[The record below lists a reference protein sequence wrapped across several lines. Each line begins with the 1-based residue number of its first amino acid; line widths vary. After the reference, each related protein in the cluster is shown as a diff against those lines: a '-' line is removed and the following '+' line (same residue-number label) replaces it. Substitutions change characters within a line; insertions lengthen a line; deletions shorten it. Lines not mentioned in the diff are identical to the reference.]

1 MSNHRAPLV
10 YLIGNDAVEDTI
22 QYLVNLVAHSAALP
36 FHIIIV
42 EQSGILHP
50 AILTLTQ
57 QSPHIEAITLDIPPQ
72 TRALLRLRILIA
84 WLIHTKPA
92 IVHLLAATPDTD
104 TEVIAALWV
113 AQVPTR
119 IVTLAEVAP
128 TVRSDGLRPIYSFFA
143 QRLLRTLSDIIV
155 YTSAAKQILQ
165 HEYRLT
171 DTHIAV
177 IPIGIDAAVY
187 ALHMTPDHDRASY
200 NLPAEGQLIASIG
213 QLAPHKGHSV
223 LIHAMDSIWQYIPDV
238 SLVIVGTGEH
248 RAYLHTLAGQS
259 THPERIV
266 FIDDIAD
273 RTGFLRC
280 IDVYVQPSFSEPMS
294 FDLLM
299 AMAMERPVVASAIAN
314 IHEIIE
320 SNASG
325 LLVRPGSADALAS
338 AIMRIFNDAAIRIT
352 VSLNARTR
360 VAQRFTMER
369 WLTATVALYRRV

>member
-10 YLIGNDAVEDTI
+10 YLIGKEAAEDTI
-22 QYLVNLVAHSAALP
+22 HYLVNLVAHSAALP

-42 EQSGILHP
+42 AQAGALHP
-50 AILTLTQ
+50 AILALIQ
-57 QSPHIEAITLDIPPQ
+57 QSPHVEAITLDIPHHA
-72 TRALLRLRILIA
+72 TALLRLRILIA

-92 IVHLLAATPDTD
+92 IVHLLAATPDTE

-119 IVTLAEVAP
+119 IVTLAEVSP
-128 TVRSDGLRPIYSFFA
+128 TVQSDGVRPIYSIVV
-143 QRLLRTLSDIIV
+143 QRLLRTFSDIIV
-155 YTSAAKQILQ
+155 YTNVAKHILQ

-171 DTHIAV
+171 HTHIAV
-177 IPIGIDAAVY
+177 IPIGIDTTVY
-187 ALHMTPDHDRASY
+187 ALHMTPDRGRSAF
-200 NLPAEGQLIASIG
+200 NLPVEGQLIASVG

-223 LIHAMDSIWQYIPDV
+223 LIHSMDHIWQYIPEV
-238 SLVIVGTGEH
+238 SLVLVGTGEH
-248 RAYLHTLAGQS
+248 GAHLRALAQQS
-259 THPERIV
+259 AHPERIL

-273 RTGFLRC
+273 RSGFLRC
-280 IDVYVQPSFSEPMS
+280 VDVYVQPSFSEPMS

-299 AMAMERPVVASAIAN
+299 AMAMERPVVASAIDN

-325 LLVRPGSADALAS
+325 LLVRPGSSDALAS
-338 AIMRIFNDAAIRIT
+338 AIMRVFNDAAIRIT

-369 WLTATVALYRRV
+369 WLNATVALYRFV